1 MNKALSLYRELH
13 EAGVSCFSWTLG
25 SEKAAT
31 IELKGAYALFVD
43 FDNIASAAEEAAV
56 IAHEYGH
63 IATGTTHR
71 VCSPYDLV
79 ERHEHRA
86 NKWAIEKLLPRDELY
101 ALYADGL
108 TQPWEIAEH
117 AALPEDFVRPRQWL
131 ITTIRTPRACERAEQ
146 RDRLPYP
153 FSTEITCL
161 KKRAL

>member
-1 MNKALSLYRELH
+1 LNKALSLYRELH

-43 FDNIASAAEEAAV
+43 FDNITSAAEEAAV

-108 TQPWEIAEH
+108 TQP
-117 AALPEDFVRPRQWL
+117 
-131 ITTIRTPRACERAEQ
+131 
-146 RDRLPYP
+146 
-153 FSTEITCL
+153 
-161 KKRAL
+161 

>member
-1 MNKALSLYRELH
+1 MNKALSLYRELQ

-43 FDNIASAAEEAAV
+43 FDNITSAAEDAAV

-71 VCSPYDLV
+71 VCCPYDLV
-79 ERHEHRA
+79 DRHEHRA
-86 NKWAIEKLLPRDELY
+86 NNWAIEKLLPRDELY

-117 AALPEDFVRPRQWL
+117 AALPEDFVR
-131 ITTIRTPRACERAEQ
+131 RAMAYYHDQ
-146 RDRLPYP
+146 DAARL
-153 FSTEITCL
+153 
-161 KKRAL
+161 

>member
-43 FDNIASAAEEAAV
+43 FDNITSATEEAAV

-108 TQPWEIAEH
+108 TQP
-117 AALPEDFVRPRQWL
+117 
-131 ITTIRTPRACERAEQ
+131 
-146 RDRLPYP
+146 
-153 FSTEITCL
+153 
-161 KKRAL
+161 